1 MLTYCNYFFYLLTT
15 STRQIWNDL
24 KKPFIMNLFLKPRY
38 DIEAAKYVDV
48 HLDVHDTEFIK
59 EE

>member
-48 HLDVHDTEFIK
+48 HETEFIK

>member
-15 STRQIWNDL
+15 STRQVWNDL
-24 KKPFIMNLFLKPRY
+24 KRTVFLKPRY
-38 DIEAAKYVDV
+38 DIEAAKYVDI
-48 HLDVHDTEFIK
+48 HETEFVK